1 MSQRRSAL
9 ILSAGHKKE
18 SLCVYIFNKIC
29 LFVLNLGDI
38 VAVALVLL
46 VRKTV
51 LDFFFSTFGT
61 SKIIFR
67 CYLKLHF

>member
-29 LFVLNLGDI
+29 LFVLNLGD
-38 VAVALVLL
+38 VVTVALVLL
-46 VRKTV
+46 VQKTV
-51 LDFFFSTFGT
+51 LAFFSSTFG
-61 SKIIFR
+61 SFEIIFR

>member
-9 ILSAGHKKE
+9 ILYAGHKKE
-18 SLCVYIFNKIC
+18 SLCVYISNKIC

-46 VRKTV
+46 VQKTV
-51 LDFFFSTFGT
+51 LAFYF
-61 SKIIFR
+61 
-67 CYLKLHF
+67 LHLEAPRLYFTVT

>member
-46 VRKTV
+46 VQKTV
-51 LDFFFSTFGT
+51 LAFFFF
-61 SKIIFR
+61 
-67 CYLKLHF
+67 LHLEPPRLYFAVT

>member
-9 ILSAGHKKE
+9 ILSSGHKKE

-38 VAVALVLL
+38 FAVALVLL
-46 VRKTV
+46 VQKTV
-51 LDFFFSTFGT
+51 LAFYFLQLEAPRLYFAVT
-61 SKIIFR
+61 
-67 CYLKLHF
+67 

>member
-46 VRKTV
+46 VQK
-51 LDFFFSTFGT
+51 
-61 SKIIFR
+61 
-67 CYLKLHF
+67 